1 MFFRIKILIFVLL
14 NCVLLNAGM
23 VGGYA
28 GSELRYGSNA
38 REFSLGGALIALSNP
53 GFRQFSNPALIS
65 TVKKT
70 EFGLSLFSM
79 SLDRSIQSFA
89 YNRHLPPKAGLGIAM
104 FRSGTSNIEGRNTI
118 GEITEIFT
126 YFDLMGILSFGVQF
140 TEKISLGLNLKI
152 SSSNILDEINNNSIS
167 IDAGALYRLSNK
179 INFGMR
185 ITNLIG
191 KYKWK
196 YDLVDTEKN
205 YSIFIPKL
213 ISMGSKYSLNEK
225 TVFVSQL
232 DVSILPIVKDN
243 IGYNTGVFHNNE
255 TIEWVIPDKGLIYR
269 LGIEKEFF
277 NDSKLRMGINS
288 DKITLGLGACIL
300 IWEKYNLSW
309 DYSLDPGVMEEGI
322 SHNFSWRIE
331 L

>member
-1 MFFRIKILIFVLL
+1 MIFRIIIIIFLLL
-14 NCVLLNAGM
+14 NSVKLNAGM

-65 TVKKT
+65 SVKKS
-70 EFGLSLFSM
+70 EIGLSLFSM

-89 YNRHLPPKAGLGIAM
+89 YNQHLPPKAGLGIAI

-118 GEITEIFT
+118 GEITETFT
-126 YFDLMGILSFGVQF
+126 YSDFMGILSFGVQF

-152 SSSNILDEINNNSIS
+152 STSNILDEIDNNSIS
-167 IDAGALYRLSNK
+167 IDAGALYKLSHK

-213 ISMGSKYSLNEK
+213 ISMGLKYSLNEK
-225 TVFVSQL
+225 TIIVSQL

-243 IGYNTGVFHNNE
+243 IGYNAGVFQNNE
-255 TIEWVIPDKGLIYR
+255 IIEWVISNDGLIYR
-269 LGIEKEFF
+269 FGVEKEFF
-277 NDSKLRMGINS
+277 NNTKLRMGINS
-288 DKITLGLGACIL
+288 DKITLGLGTSIL
-300 IWEKYNLSW
+300 IWEKYNLFW
-309 DYSLDPGVMEEGI
+309 DYSLDPGIMKEGI